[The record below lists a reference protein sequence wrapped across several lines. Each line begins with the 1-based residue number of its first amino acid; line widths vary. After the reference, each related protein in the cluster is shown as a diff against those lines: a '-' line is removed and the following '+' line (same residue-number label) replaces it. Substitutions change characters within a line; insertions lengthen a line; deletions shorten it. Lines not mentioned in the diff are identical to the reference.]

1 MINVLY
7 ATGIVTSKGLMLHA
21 LRPVRAGRYTLT
33 IRYRQGHKQ
42 VITRSKIRFSLET
55 KGGRVFGLGR
65 P

>member
-21 LRPVRAGRYTLT
+21 LRRVWAGRYTLT

-42 VITRSKIRFSLET
+42 VITRSQLRIS
-55 KGGRVFGLGR
+55 
-65 P
+65 